1 MRLKQKILALICAG
15 ALLLGLA
22 PAGAA
27 ETEVIFLALNE
38 QFMPLSTYAMPISA
52 NNSIYV
58 PYSIFDS
65 NVSGVDLIVKVAAD
79 SKQVMLYTRQKYL
92 QFDLASGTCTDKDG
106 GTGYP
111 RALIRGGIIYLPAST
126 VGSYFKADGLTY
138 SYHATDYGPLIRFTT
153 PSVILDNAQFL
164 DVAPSAMADYLR
176 EYRRS
181 QNPVPSPVPT
191 PPPSPPPTVTP
202 PPIDPERP
210 DKRGIRVYLAFT
222 CTDGAGRSGI
232 LNALRTA
239 DLSAVFFFR
248 PQDLSANEAGIRRLV
263 ASGHV
268 VGLMI
273 SGGSAESMQAQL
285 AEGNRLLE
293 LIAHMNTRTVLV
305 EGGDP
310 AASAALTAE
319 G

>member
-181 QNPVPSPVPT
+181 QNPVPSPVA
-191 PPPSPPPTVTP
+191 PPPPPPP
-202 PPIDPERP
+202 PPGPP
-210 DKRGIRVYLAFT
+210 
-222 CTDGAGRSGI
+222 
-232 LNALRTA
+232 
-239 DLSAVFFFR
+239 
-248 PQDLSANEAGIRRLV
+248 PPPPPRR
-263 ASGHV
+263 
-268 VGLMI
+268 
-273 SGGSAESMQAQL
+273 
-285 AEGNRLLE
+285 
-293 LIAHMNTRTVLV
+293 
-305 EGGDP
+305 
-310 AASAALTAE
+310 
-319 G
+319 